1 MTFKE
6 EMKKF
11 FKEREETTNK
21 KKWKNSR
28 NFSKKPKKTKQN
40 QSDK

>member
-1 MTFKE
+1 MYFSVYHPNFMTFKE

-21 KKWKNSR
+21 KMEE
-28 NFSKKPKKTKQN
+28 FKKFL
-40 QSDK
+40 